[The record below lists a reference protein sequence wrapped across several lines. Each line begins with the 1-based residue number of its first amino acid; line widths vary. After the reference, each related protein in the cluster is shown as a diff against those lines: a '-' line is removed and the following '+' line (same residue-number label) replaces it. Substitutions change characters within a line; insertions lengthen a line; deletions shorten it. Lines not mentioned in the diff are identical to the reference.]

1 MTNRSG
7 IVSEYESIGCG
18 MRVFMYI
25 YSFKCT
31 WCAVSS
37 TAAVPV
43 SCCFEHF
50 GTPRNMAPVAQTMG
64 AVSMWSNSAYQ
75 QCLAASHLAREAESS
90 KHSTNDIIWYDM
102 IWQYLAIWKQYEN
115 NMKAIWKQYETELS
129 IILGDQEFQQNMYL
143 PTCSSGPARPETCP
157 SCHTAQRSVQKQK
170 DGQWVQ
176 CESLR
181 IRNLQTSCVLK
192 GSTLGGLEPKM
203 PWGMF
208 KGKTFWVNHNNSLY
222 NLKLGHFGVFIH
234 C

>member
-1 MTNRSG
+1 LVCRFIHGCSAGFMLFRTFRNTAEHGTSG
-7 IVSEYESIGCG
+7 PDDGG
-18 MRVFMYI
+18 
-25 YSFKCT
+25 SFH
-31 WCAVSS
+31 V
-37 TAAVPV
+37 V
-43 SCCFEHF
+43 
-50 GTPRNMAPVAQTMG
+50 
-64 AVSMWSNSAYQ
+64 Q
-75 QCLAASHLAREAESS
+75 QCVSTVSSHLAREAESS

-129 IILGDQEFQQNMYL
+129 IILGDQEFQQNIYL

-208 KGKTFWVNHNNSLY
+208 KGITFWVNHNNSLY
-222 NLKLGHFGVFIH
+222 NLKLGHFGVFIP